1 MKKVIIFLPKG
12 QTEYTTE
19 DDILQIADYVY
30 ANYPDNLGFKV
41 EDLEVVRKLRSK
53 QWKRKLGGAMVVMK

>member
-12 QTEYTTE
+12 QIEYKTE
-19 DDILQIADYVY
+19 DDRLQIGDYVY

-41 EDLEVVRKLRSK
+41 EDLEIVRKLKIKK
-53 QWKRKLGGAMVVMK
+53 QNNNN

>member
-12 QTEYTTE
+12 QIEYKTE
-19 DDILQIADYVY
+19 DDIRQIVDYVY

-41 EDLEVVRKLRSK
+41 EDLEIVRKLKIKK
-53 QWKRKLGGAMVVMK
+53 QNNNN

>member
-1 MKKVIIFLPKG
+1 MKKVTIYLPKG

-41 EDLEVVRKLRSK
+41 ENLEMVRKLNI
-53 QWKRKLGGAMVVMK
+53 

>member
-19 DDILQIADYVY
+19 DDIVQIADYVY
-30 ANYPDNLGFKV
+30 TNYPDNLGFKV
-41 EDLEVVRKLRSK
+41 EDLEMVRKLRSK
-53 QWKRKLGGAMVVMK
+53 HL

>member
-1 MKKVIIFLPKG
+1 MKKVIIYLPKE
-12 QTEYTTE
+12 QIEYTTE

-30 ANYPDNLGFKV
+30 TNYPDNLGFKV

-53 QWKRKLGGAMVVMK
+53 HL

>member
-12 QTEYTTE
+12 QIEYKTE

-30 ANYPDNLGFKV
+30 TNYPDNLGFKV
-41 EDLEVVRKLRSK
+41 EDLEVARKLRSK
-53 QWKRKLGGAMVVMK
+53 HL

>member
-12 QTEYTTE
+12 QIEYTTE

-30 ANYPDNLGFKV
+30 TNYPDNLGFKV
-41 EDLEVVRKLRSK
+41 EDLEVVRKLKMK
-53 QWKRKLGGAMVVMK
+53 Q